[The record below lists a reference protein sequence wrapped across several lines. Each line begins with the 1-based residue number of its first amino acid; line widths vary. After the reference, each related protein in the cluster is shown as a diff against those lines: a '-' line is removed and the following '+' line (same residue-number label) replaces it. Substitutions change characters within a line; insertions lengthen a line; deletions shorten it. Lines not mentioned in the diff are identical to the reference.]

1 MNLFFYILSK
11 NNLYS
16 GLKGLKDSKIFKLK
30 GLRSFLRDL
39 SSHSCHLVSSEILSS
54 YSCYLVSSEI

>member
-1 MNLFFYILSK
+1 MSLFFYILSR

-39 SSHSCHLVSSEILSS
+39 IEPFVSFENF
-54 YSCYLVSSEI
+54 VFKKK